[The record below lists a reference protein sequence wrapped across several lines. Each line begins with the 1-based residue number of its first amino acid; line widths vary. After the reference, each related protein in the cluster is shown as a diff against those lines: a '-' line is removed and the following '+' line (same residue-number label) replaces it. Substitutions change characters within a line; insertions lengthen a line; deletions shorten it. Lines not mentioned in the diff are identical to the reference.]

1 MQLSSPRGP
10 AHQRRIARA
19 LIAAALLAAPSIASA
34 QAAAPTLPPEL
45 VSVRAGL
52 EQYQD
57 PIVAVRDGYL
67 STVVCVD
74 FPQGSSEGTMQY
86 AKGGMG
92 VHFLNMGN
100 VGPTLDPAKP
110 QVLIYKP
117 EGDTLRLV
125 AAEWFMPADVAGATP
140 PTIFGQQLQGPME
153 GHQPIMPAGFH
164 HYDLHVWLWQSNPAG
179 VFSPTNPTVSCPK
192 TGYSFS
198 GMPPKMVGDHAH

>member
-1 MQLSSPRGP
+1 MQLTIL
-10 AHQRRIARA
+10 RRIAGGLR
-19 LIAAALLAAPSIASA
+19 LPLLLAATAVLASPSVARA
-34 QAAAPTLPPEL
+34 QAASATLSPEL
-45 VSVRAGL
+45 QSVRAGL

-86 AKGGMG
+86 VKGGMG

-100 VGPTLDPAKP
+100 IGPTLDPAKP

-117 EGDTLRLV
+117 EGDKLRLV

-192 TGYSFS
+192 TGYSYS
-198 GMPPKMVGDHAH
+198 GLPPKMVGDHAH